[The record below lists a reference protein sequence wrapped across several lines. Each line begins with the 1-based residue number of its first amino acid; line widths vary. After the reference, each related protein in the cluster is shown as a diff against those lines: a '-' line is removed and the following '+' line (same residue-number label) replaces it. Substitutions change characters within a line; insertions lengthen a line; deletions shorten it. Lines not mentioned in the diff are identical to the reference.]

1 MFKFLNVINLDDPL
15 IISHLK
21 SHGFSDNDDIM
32 RLLDVDTTELA
43 YHGKSI
49 INLIK
54 QKSKSDPSDNVPR
67 IFLELI
73 MDFFEHKKNNFESIE
88 KEYQT
93 MDKDFKAEIAQLRDQ
108 NHHLKQRRIELLDDN
123 HNTKHEL
130 DEKTVKLEK
139 CTLELEKT
147 KQQAKDY
154 VAVMI
159 KNHKTRLAEKDAEY
173 NKQIAELKKLNQNLE
188 RGLRSRASKED
199 PGFETE
205 FDETAACMANP
216 YFIPHP
222 QQHA

>member
-1 MFKFLNVINLDDPL
+1 MFKFLNLINLDDPL

-43 YHGKSI
+43 DHEKSI

-67 IFLELI
+67 IFLEQI
-73 MDFFEHKKNNFESIE
+73 MDFFEHKKNKFESI
-88 KEYQT
+88 QT

-123 HNTKHEL
+123 LNTKHEL
-130 DEKTVKLEK
+130 NEKTLELDK

-147 KQQAKDY
+147 KQQAKTY
-154 VAVMI
+154 VAALM
-159 KNHKTRLAEKDAEY
+159 KNHQTRLAEKDAEY

-188 RGLRSRASKED
+188 RLLRSRASKED
-199 PGFETE
+199 PGYDTE